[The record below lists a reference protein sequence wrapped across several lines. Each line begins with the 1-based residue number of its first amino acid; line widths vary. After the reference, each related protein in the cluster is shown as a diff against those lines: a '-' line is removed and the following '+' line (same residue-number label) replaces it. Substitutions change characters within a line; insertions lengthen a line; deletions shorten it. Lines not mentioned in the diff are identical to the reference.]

1 MLLVCY
7 YLGALSTLGW
17 VSKQRGISILRD
29 SRIHLEVSPGV
40 FQPAGGACAFLP
52 SLVQLWPSAGVGCWH
67 FPFLLF
73 FFYFF
78 PFHFRTSIWLACS
91 QGCHSADKP
100 SSLSSTFPNPE
111 LFTFSEHC
119 LHFIHRQPFI
129 YMTTSIK
136 LFFFPLDFQRTFCQS
151 EVKYK
156 QQQPPWAEQWDGQ
169 GEIF

>member
-1 MLLVCY
+1 MGVQAEGDLHPQGL
-7 YLGALSTLGW
+7 
-17 VSKQRGISILRD
+17 QD
-29 SRIHLEVSPGV
+29 SPGG
-40 FQPAGGACAFLP
+40 FSRGFPACRRCLCLPPLPGAAVAISRCWMLAF
-52 SLVQLWPSAGVGCWH
+52 SFSS
-67 FPFLLF
+67 FF

-119 LHFIHRQPFI
+119 LRFIHRQPFI

-156 QQQPPWAEQWDGQ
+156 QQQPP
-169 GEIF
+169 